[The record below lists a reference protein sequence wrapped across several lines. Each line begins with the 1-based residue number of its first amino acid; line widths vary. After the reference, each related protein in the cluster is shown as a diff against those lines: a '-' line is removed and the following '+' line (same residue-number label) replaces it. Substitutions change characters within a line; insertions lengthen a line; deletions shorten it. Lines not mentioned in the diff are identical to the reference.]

1 MEQLFPHLLL
11 GVEFQWIKNRKL
23 EFSVLGSGSKGNAYL
38 VKDGDTILLIDVGF
52 TYRELS
58 KRLEKISIDI
68 EKISGILLTHEHQDH
83 IKGLKILL
91 KKIQIPL
98 YLTSGTLNSIPF
110 DLKTKIEVI
119 KGGEDFQIGSILI
132 SPFSIMHDAKEPIS
146 FSFSNGRKK
155 IGFASDL
162 GKVTLLVLEKLKG
175 SNLLAIEANHDENL
189 LINGPYHYRLKERIK
204 STYGHLSNKDA
215 AEAIKSLLTPHLKY
229 ILPIHLSEINNEPNL
244 VKYYVEEILRIYS
257 MDKVSCIISS
267 QKEVIPFLEV

>member
-1 MEQLFPHLLL
+1 M
-11 GVEFQWIKNRKL
+11 

-38 VKDGDTILLIDVGF
+38 VKDEDTILLVDVGF
-52 TYRELS
+52 TYKELL
-58 KRLEKISIDI
+58 KRFEKISLNL

-83 IKGLKILL
+83 IKGLEILL
-91 KKIQIPL
+91 KKVQVPL
-98 YLTSGTLNSIPF
+98 YLTFGTLNSIPF
-110 DLKTKIEVI
+110 ELKTKIELI

-146 FSFSNGRKK
+146 FTFSKGKKK

-175 SNLLAIEANHDENL
+175 SNLIAIEANHDENL

-204 STYGHLSNKDA
+204 GTYGHLSNKDA

-229 ILPIHLSEINNEPNL
+229 ILPIHISETNNKPNL
-244 VKYYVEEILRIYS
+244 VKYYMEEILRIYS
-257 MDKVSCIISS
+257 RETIPCIISS